1 MVFTSATWKIILNLS
16 SDVSGNVS
24 DVSEF
29 SRIVSRLPSGA
40 YSIISVGLGFKVNPT
55 HDNIDGCLIFN
66 RTFNS
71 FRRFLYGKT
80 DPSRLEL
87 NLGSNDHGKARLCQH
102 SIVWILNST

>member
-40 YSIISVGLGFKVNPT
+40 YSIINVGLGFRVNPT
-55 HDNIDGCLIFN
+55 HDNIDGCLIFK

-80 DPSRLEL
+80 DPSKLEL
-87 NLGSNDHGKARLCQH
+87 YLSSKNPHREATMGIRVVGKGS
-102 SIVWILNST
+102 